1 MEEHN
6 SLRFRTECCLLT
18 RFMSA
23 QPSRGWSRF
32 LEQLDANKEASAWE
46 RLGGRWRGTKSCMD
60 QAEMEFWAF
69 MSLFPAY
76 FHLYRAA
83 PSLSFPIPH
92 FLFFFPFFKCSLIPS
107 MNWCSLCVRGEKNLS
122 LFLPFFF
129 PSSSPGPV
137 HYFSFLSLSV
147 IGWTEVHRWALKTV
161 SQGLNLVF
169 NAWLQRCHLSSNCS
183 RHPPTL
189 SLIIYWWIKR
199 VGQETGLEK
208 LLIDIKIQCP
218 QPDKHGGLVYLPE

>member
-1 MEEHN
+1 MKQ
-6 SLRFRTECCLLT
+6 SPRATGC
-18 RFMSA
+18 
-23 QPSRGWSRF
+23 Q
-32 LEQLDANKEASAWE
+32 
-46 RLGGRWRGTKSCMD
+46 LGGVCMGEVGGWGRGTKGRMGL
-60 QAEMEFWAF
+60 AETEFLALVF
-69 MSLFPAY
+69 LLPAY
-76 FHLYRAA
+76 FQLYRTN

-92 FLFFFPFFKCSLIPS
+92 FLLFFPFFKCSLIPS
-107 MNWCSLCVRGEKNLS
+107 MNWCSLCVRGKNLS
-122 LFLPFFF
+122 LFCLFFF
-129 PSSSPGPV
+129 PPPSPGPV

>member
-1 MEEHN
+1 MWTDVVCV
-6 SLRFRTECCLLT
+6 S
-18 RFMSA
+18 
-23 QPSRGWSRF
+23 GV
-32 LEQLDANKEASAWE
+32 
-46 RLGGRWRGTKSCMD
+46 GGRK
-60 QAEMEFWAF
+60 
-69 MSLFPAY
+69 
-76 FHLYRAA
+76 
-83 PSLSFPIPH
+83 SLS
-92 FLFFFPFFKCSLIPS
+92 
-107 MNWCSLCVRGEKNLS
+107 LS
-122 LFLPFFF
+122 AFFF
-129 PSSSPGPV
+129 PSSFLGPV

-183 RHPPTL
+183 RLPPTL

-218 QPDKHGGLVYLPE
+218 QPDKHGGARVSPRIVGVAIIFFSSMFLPGSWGGPVK

>member
-1 MEEHN
+1 M
-6 SLRFRTECCLLT
+6 
-18 RFMSA
+18 
-23 QPSRGWSRF
+23 
-32 LEQLDANKEASAWE
+32 
-46 RLGGRWRGTKSCMD
+46 GGRQK
-60 QAEMEFWAF
+60 
-69 MSLFPAY
+69 
-76 FHLYRAA
+76 
-83 PSLSFPIPH
+83 SLS
-92 FLFFFPFFKCSLIPS
+92 
-107 MNWCSLCVRGEKNLS
+107 LS
-122 LFLPFFF
+122 AFF
-129 PSSSPGPV
+129 PSSFLGPV

-147 IGWTEVHRWALKTV
+147 IGWTEVQRWALKTV

-218 QPDKHGGLVYLPE
+218 QPDKHGGARVSPRIVGVAIIFFPCACFSQVHGVVQWNKQMEQIKRKYWKFFPALT

>member
-1 MEEHN
+1 MKWWIKLN
-6 SLRFRTECCLLT
+6 KNKIKKINPGQSQTAIPR
-18 RFMSA
+18 SA
-23 QPSRGWSRF
+23 SPFSYFNLYSTIQFQPPPSP
-32 LEQLDANKEASAWE
+32 
-46 RLGGRWRGTKSCMD
+46 
-60 QAEMEFWAF
+60 
-69 MSLFPAY
+69 LF
-76 FHLYRAA
+76 
-83 PSLSFPIPH
+83 
-92 FLFFFPFFKCSLIPS
+92 FFKCSLILS
-107 MNWCSLCVRGEKNLS
+107 VNWCSLCVRGEKNLS
-122 LFLPFFF
+122 LSAFFF
-129 PSSSPGPV
+129 PSSFLGPV

-183 RHPPTL
+183 RLPPTL

-218 QPDKHGGLVYLPE
+218 QPDKHGGARVSPRIVGVAIIFFS

>member
-1 MEEHN
+1 
-6 SLRFRTECCLLT
+6 
-18 RFMSA
+18 
-23 QPSRGWSRF
+23 
-32 LEQLDANKEASAWE
+32 
-46 RLGGRWRGTKSCMD
+46 
-60 QAEMEFWAF
+60 MEFV
-69 MSLFPAY
+69 SLTSPLPAY
-76 FHLYRAA
+76 FHFYRAA
-83 PSLSFPIPH
+83 GPSQSSPISP

-107 MNWCSLCVRGEKNLS
+107 VNWCSLCVRGENLS
-122 LFLPFFF
+122 LFLPFFS
-129 PSSSPGPV
+129 SSSPGPV